1 MRKKNYDLDRTKSN
15 NFTIIHWFTSFLF
28 FSFSSLDRKSQK
40 NKIKKQQIT
49 RIVNQPTK
57 STSLGN
63 FSFINKVDDTPETT
77 PTTNAAQNDP
87 RRPKEKQW

>member
-1 MRKKNYDLDRTKSN
+1 MARTKPN
-15 NFTIIHWFTSFLF
+15 NFNIIHWFSIFDSFF

-40 NKIKKQQIT
+40 NKMKKQQIT

-63 FSFINKVDDTPETT
+63 FNFINKVDDTPETT
-77 PTTNAAQNDP
+77 PTINAAQNDP